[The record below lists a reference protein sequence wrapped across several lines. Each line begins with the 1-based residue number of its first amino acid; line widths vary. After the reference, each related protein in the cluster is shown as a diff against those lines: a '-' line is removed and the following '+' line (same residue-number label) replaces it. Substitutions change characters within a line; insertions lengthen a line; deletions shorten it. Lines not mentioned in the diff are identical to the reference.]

1 MKNEFTG
8 KTILITGGSSGIGEK
23 TAIAFAKE
31 GSNVVIADIN
41 KNETLLETL
50 KTYGVKTAFHN
61 CDVSNEKQVKK
72 LMHECVEEFGEI
84 NYAFNNAGTE
94 GVTKYIQ
101 DLNES
106 EWDKTINI
114 NLKGVWHCLKY
125 QIPVMKNLHRASIVN
140 CSSVAGLKGFSQSSA
155 YVASKHGVIGLT
167 KSCAI
172 ETAEYGLRINAIC
185 PGVINTPMIDRVTSK
200 DKESIKNY
208 ENMSLM
214 KRLGNPEE
222 IAETVL
228 FLMSSKAS
236 FITGSVIPVDGGL
249 LCN

>member
-1 MKNEFTG
+1 MKNEFRG

-31 GSNVVIADIN
+31 GSNVAIADIN
-41 KNETLLETL
+41 KNESLLETL

-72 LMHECVEEFGEI
+72 LLRECVEEFGEI
-84 NYAFNNAGTE
+84 NFAFNNAGTE
-94 GVTKYIQ
+94 GVTKYTQ

-106 EWDKTINI
+106 EWDNTINI
-114 NLKGVWHCLKY
+114 NLKGVWLCLKY
-125 QIPVMKNLHRASIVN
+125 QIPVMKNIHGASIVN

-167 KSCAI
+167 KCCAI

-185 PGVINTPMIDRVTSK
+185 PGVINTPMIERVTSNNEEAK
-200 DKESIKNY
+200 KNY
-208 ENMSLM
+208 ENISLM
-214 KRLGNPEE
+214 KRFGQPEE

-236 FITGSVIPVDGGL
+236 FITGSVITVDGGL